1 MHLHEPR
8 GWTQGQRQE
17 RQKWQNG
24 MDTAC
29 RYAVS
34 AVPAV
39 VGESHRLTSD
49 SRGALTMPRRAE
61 EAGIGACGH
70 CGRFGPCLK
79 EASYPEPLCA
89 ECFDALEEEGIPYL
103 ARC

>member
-1 MHLHEPR
+1 
-8 GWTQGQRQE
+8 
-17 RQKWQNG
+17 
-24 MDTAC
+24 
-29 RYAVS
+29 
-34 AVPAV
+34 
-39 VGESHRLTSD
+39 
-49 SRGALTMPRRAE
+49 MPRRAE

-103 ARC
+103 ARCVECGSEDQFWRWPEDEEQEDLLCADCDPE